1 MKRAVC
7 TIAALAAL
15 TLFVAGCSSSAAT
28 HSRESA
34 TTPVF
39 TANGA
44 LPLQADATLGLT
56 GEDTG
61 VSPKHPGVDEV
72 DFAVPALV
80 DDITVPVEFA
90 LSVDPHAQI
99 IDQAG
104 NDVPLARQ
112 AAYVI
117 NAREVWHVKGWHVE
131 ARRTGS
137 GLVLTRLE
145 PALPPELKAAR
156 ERPAVVV
163 HGLLTFNAN
172 GVAPLR
178 GVVTGLYNGR
188 SRHLGGVWLDVPL
201 LLDGVAGSAGFDLVA
216 DGRTKILDATGAE
229 LPAAR
234 VTSALDGLMGN
245 PALQTAATVRRL
257 GSHRLAIVTLQ
268 LPSASVP
275 AGQ

>member
-1 MKRAVC
+1 MKRSLC

-15 TLFVAGCSSSAAT
+15 TAFLVGCSQSQAPQAM
-28 HSRESA
+28 E
-34 TTPVF
+34 PVPSPAV
-39 TANGA
+39 TAVGA
-44 LPLQADATLGLT
+44 LPLQADATLRLT

-61 VSPKHPGVDEV
+61 VDPKHPGVDEV

-80 DDITVPVEFA
+80 DGISVPVEFA
-90 LSVDPHAQI
+90 LSVDPHVLI

-117 NAREVWHVKGWHVE
+117 NAAEVWHVKGWRAE
-131 ARRTGS
+131 ARRTG
-137 GLVLTRLE
+137 GDLVLTRLE
-145 PALPPELKAAR
+145 PALAPQLKAAR

-178 GVVTGLYNGR
+178 GVVSGLYNSQSGR
-188 SRHLGGVWLDVPL
+188 LGSVSLDVPL
-201 LLDGVAGSAGFDLVA
+201 RLDGVAGSASFDLVA
-216 DGRTKILDATGAE
+216 DGRTKILDAAGQV
-229 LPAAR
+229 LPAAHAA
-234 VTSALDGLMGN
+234 SALDGLVES
-245 PALQTAATVRRL
+245 PDSQTAATVRRL

-268 LPSASVP
+268 MPSASAS

>member
-1 MKRAVC
+1 MKRTLC

-15 TLFVAGCSSSAAT
+15 TAFLGGCSQSPAPQPKEPGPSPA
-28 HSRESA
+28 
-34 TTPVF
+34 V
-39 TANGA
+39 TAVGA
-44 LPLQADATLGLT
+44 LPLQADATLRLT

-80 DDITVPVEFA
+80 DCISVPVEFA

-117 NAREVWHVKGWHVE
+117 NAREVWHVQGWHAE
-131 ARRTGS
+131 AHRAGG

-145 PALPPELKAAR
+145 PALPSQLKAAR

-163 HGLLTFNAN
+163 HGLLIFNSN

-178 GVVTGLYNGR
+178 GVVTGLHNGR
-188 SRHLGGVWLDVPL
+188 SHHLGGVSLDVPL
-201 LLDGVAGSAGFDLVA
+201 RLDGVAGSASFDLVA
-216 DGRTKILDATGAE
+216 DGRTKILDAAGDV

-234 VTSALDGLMGN
+234 AASALDGLVGN
-245 PALQTAATVRRL
+245 PDSQSAATVCRL

-268 LPSASVP
+268 LPSTSVS